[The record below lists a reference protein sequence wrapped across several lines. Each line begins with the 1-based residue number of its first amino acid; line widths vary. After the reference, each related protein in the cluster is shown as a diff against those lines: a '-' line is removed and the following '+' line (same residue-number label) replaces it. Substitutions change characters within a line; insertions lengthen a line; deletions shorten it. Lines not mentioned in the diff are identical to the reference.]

1 MVAPTGSIR
10 LVDGLAE
17 LAGLS
22 SHARVRHQGSEVAP
36 ASAPRRGADRVDLST
51 EACDKCDDDKEVQEL
66 RSKDRQVRAHEQA
79 HKASAGAH
87 AGPVSYT
94 YTTGPDG
101 KRYGVAGE
109 VPIDV
114 SPVEGDPD
122 ATVLKMQQ
130 VRAAA
135 LAPAEP
141 SAADRRVAAKAQQV
155 EREAQAEEQ
164 QAPRE
169 QLDVYA

>member
-1 MVAPTGSIR
+1 M
-10 LVDGLAE
+10 
-17 LAGLS
+17 
-22 SHARVRHQGSEVAP
+22 
-36 ASAPRRGADRVDLST
+36 ST

-79 HKASAGAH
+79 LKASAGAH
-87 AGPVSYT
+87 AGAVSDT

-101 KRYGVAGE
+101 KRYAVAGE

-155 EREAQAEEQ
+155 EREAQAEKQ